1 MSEHVVERY
10 LSGQVA
16 LVTGAA
22 QGNGRAIAAELGR
35 RGAELVLVDI
45 DPQGV
50 EESAEVL
57 RQGVC
62 KP

>member
-22 QGNGRAIAAELGR
+22 QGNGRAIAVELGR
-35 RGAELVLVDI
+35 RGAD
-45 DPQGV
+45 GA
-50 EESAEVL
+50 SAL
-57 RQGVC
+57 PRSSRAC
-62 KP
+62 AAPTRRRCSLSR